1 MSYNTEFQ
9 SNNIELQEILATI
22 NALPDANG
30 GGQPATPVLQEK
42 SVTPSKTT
50 QEVVADAGYDGLSKV
65 RVDPIPSDFIN
76 TNDATASNA
85 DIVEGKTAYVKGVK
99 VAGTNPYVK
108 ADTDTVVDTQASL
121 MAQIM
126 TALDGKA
133 SGGGGGLETVT
144 VTITGGVG
152 SITYL
157 AADGESYSTDLIPL
171 NTPILC
177 IKNSLFLCMVLSDS
191 TPTISGG
198 SIKLNTGHYRAICL
212 TENTTISVAS
222 SGGGSP
228 DPAPRIII

>member
-42 SVTPSKTT
+42 NVTPTKTT

-85 DIVEGKTAYVKGVK
+85 DIVEGKTAYVKGAK
-99 VAGTNPYVK
+99 VAGTNPYAK

-126 TALDGKA
+126 TALEGKA
-133 SGGGGGLETVT
+133 SGGGGGLETVA
-144 VTITGGVG
+144 VTIKGGVTH
-152 SITYL
+152 ITYMNEIGGCS
-157 AADGESYSTDLIPL
+157 ASDSFQL
-171 NTPILC
+171 NTPITC
-177 IKNSLFLCMVLSDS
+177 IKNSLFLCTVSDS
-191 TPTISGG
+191 TVVFDGG
-198 SIKLNTGHYRAICL
+198 NIQLSTGNYRILCL
-212 TENTTISVAS
+212 TNDMTVRT
-222 SGGGSP
+222 GGGVPEPPEYFSI
-228 DPAPRIII
+228 R